1 MLFTHELVH
10 LFLSLAIGILLAGY
24 FKNKLLIFYA
34 LLAGVFADVDH
45 LFDYF
50 LFKKDLSINF
60 PEFFSGV
67 YFDITNKVILPLHGF
82 EYVIILVVLG
92 LFYLRKS
99 RNTTHLSVSNLRKGS
114 VLLAFG
120 ISLFFHLAYDT
131 IYYRPKWPTY
141 FIFYRLYNNFDH
153 NTFWN

>member
-67 YFDITNKVILPLHGF
+67 YFDITNKVILPLHSF
-82 EYVIILVVLG
+82 ELAIFLIVLG
-92 LFYLRKS
+92 LFFLAVKS
-99 RNTTHLSVSNLRKGS
+99 RRKITAAGI
-114 VLLAFG
+114 LLTFG